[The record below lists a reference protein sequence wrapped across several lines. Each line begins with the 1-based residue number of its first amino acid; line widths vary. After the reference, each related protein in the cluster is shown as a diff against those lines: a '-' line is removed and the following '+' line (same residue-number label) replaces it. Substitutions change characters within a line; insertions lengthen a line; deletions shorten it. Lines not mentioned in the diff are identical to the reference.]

1 MRQWCLLLTVQTQGF
16 FERHATRVQALFS
29 GLAATSVIYPA
40 AFLVTLGEGTLNLG
54 LIFLMRDSYGA
65 TPSLV
70 GWLMSFGTLVY
81 VVGCLF
87 VRPRFSMLRPR
98 YLMLLATG
106 GMVVSVGLLY
116 VLRSVAYA
124 FLFFGLT
131 RLAAS
136 FFWPPAMGWLS
147 QDREGKALNRV
158 FSRFNLSWS
167 FGLLISPTLSGLL
180 SERSPT
186 LPAPTI
192 TAS

>member
-1 MRQWCLLLTVQTQGF
+1 MRIRGF

-136 FFWPPAMGWLS
+136 FFWPRNSETGTPPPKSANTPRAKAISVAMGMP
-147 QDREGKALNRV
+147 
-158 FSRFNLSWS
+158 
-167 FGLLISPTLSGLL
+167 SPAWVG
-180 SERSPT
+180 EP
-186 LPAPTI
+186 
-192 TAS
+192 